1 LSFAIGSHACS
12 IRGLPPIILVAANVR
27 KEMRDLEQ
35 FDQFI
40 RSGLAQYGLE
50 ASEEEL
56 QVMRVAEQVYGP
68 HRDALL
74 AADLSD
80 VPLELDLDP
89 SRAPA
94 RIAGEVGHA

>member
-1 LSFAIGSHACS
+1 
-12 IRGLPPIILVAANVR
+12 
-27 KEMRDLEQ
+27 MRDPEQ

-50 ASEEEL
+50 VSKDEL
-56 QVMRVAEQVYGP
+56 QVMRAAEHVYGP
-68 HRDALL
+68 ARDALL

-89 SRAPA
+89 SRAPTPGD
-94 RIAGEVGHA
+94 GERS